1 MCMSVCLWV
10 CLEARVCVWVCECE
24 CVSVWVSVCVCLS
37 VLRGKRECV
46 CVWVWMCVLCVCLWV
61 CLETRES
68 GCVSMWMWVSVC
80 VCEFVRARAEARWLA
95 ALCSQPSRPVCPS
108 CPSETQEC
116 LGAPV
121 LRRPPAGQDECGGA
135 AGAHEAA
142 PEGAGPG
149 AQEDAEPR
157 REDGAALV
165 PLPQPTA
172 PGRPRLSMLGGS
184 RQAGL
189 GQGAELPRGPQSRAR
204 LTPERVVQRTP
215 RGLCVRKPG
224 HVSDLVR
231 GCPELEKEWGCH
243 GRSPGARGSVH
254 GQVSESRAWGRGPSS
269 AFWVSRLNPGLGKYR
284 VGGVEEKDGA
294 TIWGVQVN
302 QPPKPPSRCPGEQL
316 SRVWCPT
323 PLRARGLPQLEVR
336 TGPAPQESQAA
347 CCPLVVLPGTAPC
360 PQSP

>member
-1 MCMSVCLWV
+1 M
-10 CLEARVCVWVCECE
+10 
-24 CVSVWVSVCVCLS
+24 CVSVCTCLS
-37 VLRGKRECV
+37 VLRGERE
-46 CVWVWMCVLCVCLWV
+46 
-61 CLETRES
+61 
-68 GCVSMWMWVSVC
+68 SVC
-80 VCEFVRARAEARWLA
+80 VCARACVRACVHACKRDRAEAMWPA
-95 ALCSQPSRPVCPS
+95 APCSQPSRPVCSP

-189 GQGAELPRGPQSRAR
+189 GQGAELPPGPQTQAR
-204 LTPERVVQRTP
+204 LTPERVAQRTP
-215 RGLCVRKPG
+215 RGLCVHKPG

-231 GCPELEKEWGCH
+231 GCPELEKG
-243 GRSPGARGSVH
+243 
-254 GQVSESRAWGRGPSS
+254 
-269 AFWVSRLNPGLGKYR
+269 
-284 VGGVEEKDGA
+284 
-294 TIWGVQVN
+294 
-302 QPPKPPSRCPGEQL
+302 
-316 SRVWCPT
+316 
-323 PLRARGLPQLEVR
+323 
-336 TGPAPQESQAA
+336 
-347 CCPLVVLPGTAPC
+347 
-360 PQSP
+360 

>member
-1 MCMSVCLWV
+1 MCV
-10 CLEARVCVWVCECE
+10 
-24 CVSVWVSVCVCLS
+24 CVSVNVCSVCVSLS
-37 VLRGKRECV
+37 VLRDERE
-46 CVWVWMCVLCVCLWV
+46 WV
-61 CLETRES
+61 CEY
-68 GCVSMWMWVSVC
+68 VNVSVC

-231 GCPELEKEWGCH
+231 GCPELEKE
-243 GRSPGARGSVH
+243 
-254 GQVSESRAWGRGPSS
+254 
-269 AFWVSRLNPGLGKYR
+269 
-284 VGGVEEKDGA
+284 
-294 TIWGVQVN
+294 
-302 QPPKPPSRCPGEQL
+302 
-316 SRVWCPT
+316 
-323 PLRARGLPQLEVR
+323 
-336 TGPAPQESQAA
+336 
-347 CCPLVVLPGTAPC
+347 
-360 PQSP
+360 